1 MSNLTRTDEA
11 ARQRLASMT
20 AVNQDTPTAAPATT
34 RYTGTKGI
42 RTALEVGLDRIERD
56 EAQPR
61 TEFNA
66 EALDRLAESIKARGV
81 LQPIRVRWDEGR
93 GVYVLVVGERRWR
106 AAKAA
111 GLATIPCV
119 VTEADLTPEER
130 LEDQLVENALRE
142 DLRPVEL
149 ARAYRT
155 LMDRLGLS
163 QHELAARLHVG
174 QSTVNEV
181 LSLLTLPVPIQA
193 AVDEG
198 RIARTVAYA
207 ASRVEDPAA
216 QAELV
221 EAAAAGK
228 LTREE
233 MRARTTRAP
242 RSRPRPAEFR
252 LEDGSVVIVKGPAAS
267 IGGRA
272 LVAALHKAW
281 KLAQSNGGRSEDQ
294 GEAA

>member
-1 MSNLTRTDEA
+1 
-11 ARQRLASMT
+11 MT
-20 AVNQDTPTAAPATT
+20 AADHDTPPPPTTAD
-34 RYTGTKGI
+34 RYTGTRAI
-42 RTALEVGLDRIERD
+42 RAALNVPLDRIERD
-56 EAQPR
+56 ESQPR
-61 TEFNA
+61 TEFDPD
-66 EALDRLAESIKARGV
+66 ALTRLTESIKLRGV
-81 LQPIRVRWDEGR
+81 LQPIRVRYEESR
-93 GVYVLVVGERRWR
+93 GVYVVVVGERRWR

-111 GLATIPCV
+111 GLTTIPCV
-119 VTEADLTPEER
+119 VAEADVSPEER

-142 DLRPVEL
+142 DLRPLDL

-163 QHELAARLHVG
+163 QHELAARLHVS
-174 QSTVNEV
+174 QTTVNEV
-181 LSLLTLPVPIQA
+181 LSLLTLPSSIQD

-198 RIARTVAYA
+198 RVARTVAYA
-207 ASRVEDPAA
+207 AARVEDPEA

-221 EAAAAGK
+221 EAAATGK

-233 MRARTTRAP
+233 VRARTTRAP
-242 RSRPRPAEFR
+242 RSRPRPAEYR

-281 KLAQSNGGRSEDQ
+281 SLAKANGGRSEGQ